1 MEYTEVA
8 ERVKSVII
16 TVAGYDVNEDEF
28 EEYLTYEIDS
38 LDIVEILVGLEDEF
52 SIQILDEDWSDT
64 FQDKPL
70 TVDNIVAF
78 IKSKLSSYSM
88 WLKVYCWGI
97 MQRLTK

>member
-28 EEYLTYEIDS
+28 EEYLTNEMDS
-38 LDIVEILVGLEDEF
+38 SDSVEILMGLEDEF
-52 SIQILDEDWSDT
+52 NIQILDEDWSDT

-70 TVDNIVAF
+70 TVDNIVEF
-78 IKSKLSSYSM
+78 IKSKLS
-88 WLKVYCWGI
+88 
-97 MQRLTK
+97 

>member
-28 EEYLTYEIDS
+28 EEYLTNEMDS
-38 LDIVEILVGLEDEF
+38 FDSVEILMGLEDEF
-52 SIQILDEDWSDT
+52 NIQILDEDWSDT

-70 TVDNIVAF
+70 TVDNIVEF
-78 IKSKLSSYSM
+78 IKSKLS
-88 WLKVYCWGI
+88 
-97 MQRLTK
+97 

>member
-8 ERVKSVII
+8 ERVKSVIK

-28 EEYLTYEIDS
+28 EEYLTNEMDS
-38 LDIVEILVGLEDEF
+38 LDDVEILVGLEDEF

-70 TVDNIVAF
+70 TVDNIVEF
-78 IKSKLSSYSM
+78 IKSKLS
-88 WLKVYCWGI
+88 
-97 MQRLTK
+97 

>member
-28 EEYLTYEIDS
+28 EEYLTNEMDS
-38 LDIVEILVGLEDEF
+38 LDSVEILMGLEDEF

-70 TVDNIVAF
+70 TVDNIVEF
-78 IKSKLSSYSM
+78 IKSKLS
-88 WLKVYCWGI
+88 
-97 MQRLTK
+97 

>member
-1 MEYTEVA
+1 MEYAEVA

-28 EEYLTYEIDS
+28 EEYLTNEMDS
-38 LDIVEILVGLEDEF
+38 LDSVEILMGLEDEF

-70 TVDNIVAF
+70 TVDNIVEF
-78 IKSKLSSYSM
+78 IKSKLS
-88 WLKVYCWGI
+88 
-97 MQRLTK
+97 

>member
-28 EEYLTYEIDS
+28 EEYLTNEMDS
-38 LDIVEILVGLEDEF
+38 LDSVEILMGLEDEF
-52 SIQILDEDWSDT
+52 NIQIIDEDWSDT

-70 TVDNIVAF
+70 TVDNIVEF
-78 IKSKLSSYSM
+78 IKSKLS
-88 WLKVYCWGI
+88 
-97 MQRLTK
+97 

>member
-28 EEYLTYEIDS
+28 EEYLTNEMDS
-38 LDIVEILVGLEDEF
+38 LDSVEILTGLEDEF
-52 SIQILDEDWSDT
+52 NIQILDEDWSDT

-70 TVDNIVAF
+70 TVDNIVEF
-78 IKSKLSSYSM
+78 IKSKLS
-88 WLKVYCWGI
+88 
-97 MQRLTK
+97 

>member
-28 EEYLTYEIDS
+28 EEYLTNEMDS
-38 LDIVEILVGLEDEF
+38 ADSVEILMGLEDEF
-52 SIQILDEDWSDT
+52 NIQILDEDWSDT

-70 TVDNIVAF
+70 TVDNIVEF
-78 IKSKLSSYSM
+78 IKK
-88 WLKVYCWGI
+88 
-97 MQRLTK
+97 

>member
-28 EEYLTYEIDS
+28 EEYLTNEMDS
-38 LDIVEILVGLEDEF
+38 LDTVEILMGLEDEF

-70 TVDNIVAF
+70 TVDNIVEF
-78 IKSKLSSYSM
+78 IKSKLS
-88 WLKVYCWGI
+88 
-97 MQRLTK
+97 

>member
-28 EEYLTYEIDS
+28 EEYLTNEMDS
-38 LDIVEILVGLEDEF
+38 LDSVEILMGLEDEF

-70 TVDNIVAF
+70 TVDNIVEF
-78 IKSKLSSYSM
+78 IKNKLS
-88 WLKVYCWGI
+88 
-97 MQRLTK
+97 

>member
-28 EEYLTYEIDS
+28 EEYLTNEMDS
-38 LDIVEILVGLEDEF
+38 LDDVEILVGLEDEF

-70 TVDNIVAF
+70 TVDNIVEF
-78 IKSKLSSYSM
+78 IKSKLS
-88 WLKVYCWGI
+88 
-97 MQRLTK
+97 

>member
-28 EEYLTYEIDS
+28 EEYLTNEMDS
-38 LDIVEILVGLEDEF
+38 FDSVEILTGLEDEF
-52 SIQILDEDWSDT
+52 NIQILDEDWSDT

-70 TVDNIVAF
+70 TVDNIVEF
-78 IKSKLSSYSM
+78 IKSKLS
-88 WLKVYCWGI
+88 
-97 MQRLTK
+97 

>member
-28 EEYLTYEIDS
+28 EEYLTNEMDS
-38 LDIVEILVGLEDEF
+38 LDSVELLMGLEDEF
-52 SIQILDEDWSDT
+52 SIQIIDEDWSDT

-70 TVDNIVAF
+70 TVDNIVEF
-78 IKSKLSSYSM
+78 IKSKLS
-88 WLKVYCWGI
+88 
-97 MQRLTK
+97 

>member
-28 EEYLTYEIDS
+28 EEYLTNEMDS
-38 LDIVEILVGLEDEF
+38 LDSVEILMGLEDEF
-52 SIQILDEDWSDT
+52 NIQILDEDWSDT

-70 TVDNIVAF
+70 TVDNIVEF
-78 IKSKLSSYSM
+78 IKSKLS
-88 WLKVYCWGI
+88 
-97 MQRLTK
+97 

>member
-28 EEYLTYEIDS
+28 EEYLTNEMDS
-38 LDIVEILVGLEDEF
+38 ADSVEILMGLEDEF
-52 SIQILDEDWSDT
+52 NIQILDEDWSDT

-70 TVDNIVAF
+70 TVDNIVEF
-78 IKSKLSSYSM
+78 IKSKLS
-88 WLKVYCWGI
+88 
-97 MQRLTK
+97 

>member
-1 MEYTEVA
+1 MEYTEVV

-28 EEYLTYEIDS
+28 EEYLTNEMDS
-38 LDIVEILVGLEDEF
+38 LDSVEILMGLEDEF

-70 TVDNIVAF
+70 TVDNIVEF
-78 IKSKLSSYSM
+78 IKSKLS
-88 WLKVYCWGI
+88 
-97 MQRLTK
+97 

>member
-28 EEYLTYEIDS
+28 EEYLTNEMDS
-38 LDIVEILVGLEDEF
+38 LDSVEILVGLEDEF

-70 TVDNIVAF
+70 TVDNIVEF
-78 IKSKLSSYSM
+78 IKSKLS
-88 WLKVYCWGI
+88 
-97 MQRLTK
+97 